1 MNPIFLHI
9 YKAVALG
16 VLVVVGGAIYFR
28 RKGAITWRWW
38 AMPLFLL
45 FLLLSFPVSV
55 VTFSYIVFVAIP
67 ADVQLAPWVT
77 DTWRDWGWLYA
88 FAWLAGL
95 WLVLKWRGVQF
106 TSPETRKLVLRRLA
120 VVVLPLTLL
129 DGACFFFLKDT
140 STPKILAQGV
150 SPDGKLRILAVRSDW
165 TLSSSYEILVMQN
178 KPWAFTATRLTQRGV
193 YAVEP
198 YFELANSVILWSKD
212 SQAVVFGTEDTPI
225 FAHDFSQSRTYHPNT
240 DLSEFPNWNVG
251 IAFHLNEFRATVQQ
265 LMEKHGGLAENTR
278 R

>member
-1 MNPIFLHI
+1 MPAIFFHI
-9 YKAVALG
+9 FKAVALG
-16 VLVVVGGAIYFR
+16 VLLVTGGAIYYR
-28 RKGAITWRWW
+28 RKGLMTMRWW
-38 AMPLFLL
+38 ATPLFLV

-55 VTFSYIVFVAIP
+55 ITFGYIWFVAIP

-106 TSPETRKLVLRRLA
+106 TSPESRKLVLRRLA

-129 DGACFFFLKDT
+129 DGACFLFMKDT

-150 SPDGKLRILAVRSDW
+150 SPDGKLRILAIRSDW
-165 TLSSSYEILVMQN
+165 TLSQSYEILVMEN
-178 KPWAFTATRLTQRGV
+178 RPWAFTATRLTQRGV

-198 YFELANSVILWSKD
+198 YFELANSVIIWSKD

-225 FAHDFSQSRTYHPNT
+225 FAHDFSQRRTFHPNT
-240 DLSEFPNWNVG
+240 DLSEFPSWNEG
-251 IAFHLNEFRATVQQ
+251 IAFHLGEFRAVVQQ
-265 LMEKHGGLAENTR
+265 LMEKHGGNATAAR